1 MVYGREFVTGGQG
14 TDNFYYKG
22 VRWKFNNLSSNL
34 KGHYQLENLSLAI
47 ATLEVIHKKHKIK
60 IEESFLRQG
69 LSNIEWEGRFEI
81 LRERPPLIL
90 DSAHNAGAAKSL
102 VESIRERYPHK
113 ELTFLIGMLDDK
125 SHEEFIKEISS
136 ITKKLIITKVPSE
149 RTASPKQLTL
159 IAQKYIE
166 EIQTI
171 DDYKS
176 AYTELIREDRSS
188 CVTGSLYL
196 IGAIK
201 KLIK

>member
-1 MVYGREFVTGGQG
+1 MVYGREFSTDGEN
-14 TDNFYYKG
+14 TDNFNYNG
-22 VRWKFNNLSSNL
+22 LRWGFKNLKSNL
-34 KGHYQLENLSLAI
+34 KGSYQLENLSLAI
-47 ATLEVIHKKHKIK
+47 TTLEVIHKKHKIK
-60 IEESFLRQG
+60 IEEKSLREG

-81 LRERPPLIL
+81 LRERPTLIL
-90 DSAHNAGAAKSL
+90 DSAHNPGAAKSL
-102 VESIRERYPHK
+102 VKSIRDSYPDTK
-113 ELTFLIGMLDDK
+113 FTFLVGMLNDK
-125 SHEEFIKEISS
+125 SHEQFLKEISS
-136 ITKKLIITKVPSE
+136 ITERLIITKVPSE

-176 AYTELIREDRSS
+176 AYTELIREDKSS